1 MSVSAKGGHEC
12 VSNCVFKLLE
22 NTHKNFM
29 PLMTLHIKLFYPFT
43 RRMKGYYGG
52 SHELYMR

>member
-1 MSVSAKGGHEC
+1 MSVSAKRGHEC

-29 PLMTLHIKLFYPFT
+29 PFISSSFT
-43 RRMKGYYGG
+43 PSQEESDGYGG
-52 SHELYMR
+52 SRELHMR

>member
-1 MSVSAKGGHEC
+1 MSVSGKRGHEC

-29 PLMTLHIKLFYPFT
+29 PFMTLHIKLFYPFI
-43 RRMKGYYGG
+43 RRI
-52 SHELYMR
+52 ERLWW